1 MADLLCSTLGTVDPK
16 RLPLAAA
23 DTRRIQQSTVVST
36 LRQTPERRD
45 SHMRYRTRDT
55 PSTSVRDSPGEDYRH
70 GVIKAAAA

>member
-70 GVIKAAAA
+70 GVIKAAGA